1 MRGQQLDVHERESAA
16 REGPDRGR
24 DRVVLEVL
32 VVDRVVLV
40 LLDQGQQVLHL
51 DGDPAVVGDQGA
63 QPLGEPD
70 HVGDV
75 RVHVVGH
82 DQVRRAVLGAD
93 GRTGVRGQEL
103 RERGHTR
110 VPRRCA
116 DVHRRLDAQAADP
129 PVHHVP
135 QQVAVVARD
144 LDHEGV
150 GAETQPLC
158 GVGDERARVLHP
170 GGRERGEVRV
180 LLERLLRR
188 DQRRDLRQPAVG
200 ADPQV
205 QRVRRFRPVQLVRG
219 EKALARRGRPQIDDA
234 RQRSPSRRVGIVS
247 STAPIPPVRAGRP
260 RRESSA
266 DRPAIAV
273 RYPSTRRSRPTAGLK
288 PCS

>member
-16 REGPDRGR
+16 RQRPGRGR

-93 GRTGVRGQEL
+93 GRAGVRAQEL

-110 VPRRCA
+110 VPRRGA
-116 DVHRRLDAQAADP
+116 DVHRRLDAEAADP
-129 PVHHVP
+129 AVHHVP
-135 QQVAVVARD
+135 AA
-144 LDHEGV
+144 G
-150 GAETQPLC
+150 T
-158 GVGDERARVLHP
+158 
-170 GGRERGEVRV
+170 
-180 LLERLLRR
+180 RR
-188 DQRRDLRQPAVG
+188 CSRPRPRR
-200 ADPQV
+200 
-205 QRVRRFRPVQLVRG
+205 
-219 EKALARRGRPQIDDA
+219 RRGRDPAAVRRRRRTCA
-234 RQRSPSRRVGIVS
+234 RAPPRRSSRRRSTRTRVNVS
-247 STAPIPPVRAGRP
+247 SGVISGGICASQQSVQTRRCSGYAGSGWSSWSAARKLSHGGVAPRSTTLASAAEPQSRHRVIYCPHCFRP
-260 RRESSA
+260 RSRRA
-266 DRPAIAV
+266 VPAA
-273 RYPSTRRSRPTAGLK
+273 RRTDPRSRCGTPPPGAQGRR
-288 PCS
+288 PG

>member
-1 MRGQQLDVHERESAA
+1 MRGQQLDVHEGESAA
-16 REGPDRGR
+16 REGPDRGG

-51 DGDPAVVGDQGA
+51 DGDPAVVGDQRA
-63 QPLGEPD
+63 ALGEAD

-93 GRTGVRGQEL
+93 GGAGVGAQEL
-103 RERGHTR
+103 RDRGNPR
-110 VPRRCA
+110 LPRRGT
-116 DVHRRLDAQAADP
+116 DVHRRFDAETADP
-129 PVHHVP
+129 AVHHVP
-135 QQVAVVARD
+135 QQVSVVARD

-150 GAETQPLC
+150 GSEVEALC
-158 GVGDERARVLHP
+158 GAVDEGARVLHP

-188 DQRRDLRQPAVG
+188 DQRRDLREPAVG

-205 QRVRRFRPVQLVRG
+205 QRVRLLRPVQLVRG
-219 EKALARRGRPQIDDA
+219 EKALTWWCRPEIDDA
-234 RQRSPSRRVGIVS
+234 RRRFRAAESASCHPLSPSPCPRGCPHRE
-247 STAPIPPVRAGRP
+247 PVLTDP
-260 RRESSA
+260 
-266 DRPAIAV
+266 
-273 RYPSTRRSRPTAGLK
+273 RSRSGTPPAGV
-288 PCS
+288 PGRRPG